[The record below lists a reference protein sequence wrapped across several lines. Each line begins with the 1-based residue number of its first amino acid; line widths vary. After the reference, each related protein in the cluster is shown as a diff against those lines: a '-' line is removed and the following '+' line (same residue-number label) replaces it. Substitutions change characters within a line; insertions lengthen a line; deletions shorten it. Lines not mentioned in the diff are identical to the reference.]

1 MTLICIPESFVS
13 FSKTCL
19 SFVFILQAGR
29 RKGNGRKVASHFESK
44 WTVLQI
50 IFLTMKNPT
59 AVFSTRLIYI
69 SFLTV
74 SNNSFQKGELFGS
87 ICISGIFSN
96 CCVL

>member
-19 SFVFILQAGR
+19 SFVFILQAGG

-59 AVFSTRLIYI
+59 AVFSPRLIYI

-74 SNNSFQKGELFGS
+74 TNNSVQKGELFGS
-87 ICISGIFSN
+87 IYMWNI
-96 CCVL
+96 L